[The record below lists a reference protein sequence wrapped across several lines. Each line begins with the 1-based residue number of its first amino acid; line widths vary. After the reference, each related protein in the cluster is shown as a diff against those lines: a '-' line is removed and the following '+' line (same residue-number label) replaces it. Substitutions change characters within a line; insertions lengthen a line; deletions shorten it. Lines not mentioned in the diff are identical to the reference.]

1 MYLDRID
8 ISDYFVS
15 VPFGLTRSNCIDFKE
30 GSWSFLKKKMV
41 SRSISKKGYLKISRT
56 MSKSEFTEWIFH
68 WCIHHFQ
75 EKYASPD
82 CPIWHSIGIWNH
94 VFFQQARQQVIWRHI
109 RHLVK
114 SSEFGN
120 LIKTV
125 ARELVYVP
133 VWSFPMF
140 FAKSKKNLIPI
151 HYVHFHMPLIRN
163 FTFPTR
169 KIKNIFLTDLF
180 TSHPY
185 MDWFFVFFW

>member
-15 VPFGLTRSNCIDFKE
+15 VPFGLTRSNCIDFEE
-30 GSWSFLKKKMV
+30 GSWSFQKKKMV

-75 EKYASPD
+75 VKYASPD

-140 FAKSKKNLIPI
+140 FAKSKKILYPFIMFI
-151 HYVHFHMPLIRN
+151 FTCPLSETLRS
-163 FTFPTR
+163 PLV
-169 KIKNIFLTDLF
+169 K
-180 TSHPY
+180 
-185 MDWFFVFFW
+185 